1 MDYGKPGRAA
11 AVAPL
16 TPRVRP
22 YPSYTGS
29 TRVTGEFTFETED
42 GPITARRYSAHEPR
56 AACVLAHGAG
66 AGQMH
71 PFMMAAATAFTA
83 AGFETITFDFPY
95 MEAGRRVPDKAR
107 VLERTFAAV
116 AKESCDRWLNG
127 LPYFVGGKSMGGRI
141 ASQAAANGLFARA
154 PAGLVFLGY
163 PLHPPARPEKRRDA
177 HLPDVKEPMLF
188 VHGSR
193 DPFGTPDE
201 MRDLVAPL
209 KRATLVM
216 IDGGGHSFEAP
227 LRDGGDRAPQAFT
240 AAIAWMHERV
250 T

>member
-1 MDYGKPGRAA
+1 M
-11 AVAPL
+11 
-16 TPRVRP
+16 
-22 YPSYTGS
+22 
-29 TRVTGEFTFETED
+29 TGEFTFETED

-56 AACVLAHGAG
+56 AAIVLAHGAG

-83 AGFETITFDFPY
+83 AGIETVTFDFPY
-95 MEAGRRVPDKAR
+95 MEAGRRVPDKAP

-116 AKESCDRWLNG
+116 ARETCERWLNG
-127 LPYFVGGKSMGGRI
+127 SLPYFAGGKSMGGRI
-141 ASQAAANGLFARA
+141 ATQAAARGLFTQA
-154 PAGLVFLGY
+154 PAGLVLLGY

-177 HLPDVKEPMLF
+177 HLPAVKVPMLF

-201 MRDLVAPL
+201 MRELVKPL

-216 IDGGGHSFEAP
+216 IEGGGHSFDAP
-227 LRDGGDRAPQAFT
+227 QREGGDRSPQAFT

-250 T
+250 A